1 MAKLPANV
9 SKWEIAGVSA
19 LPLVEVIF
27 ALDLHTTA
35 GLSAEQMITILAG
48 LMSVLAILRAVRDA
62 KKVPDAA

>member
-48 LMSVLAILRAVRDA
+48 LMSVLAIVRAVRDA
-62 KKVPDAA
+62 KKAPAAE